1 MDRFRI
7 GCLATTA
14 LATTALAGYAAPAV
28 AQVAGPA
35 AAATLDE
42 VIVTAQK
49 REQRLLDVPQ
59 SVSVVSAE
67 MLQTVQAQRFA
78 DYFTRVPSAS
88 FVETQAGQTRL
99 VLRGISTNGVGA
111 TVATYVDETPYGS
124 ATSLAN
130 GAILTPDIDPFDLE
144 RIEILRGPQGTLY
157 GANSLGG
164 LVKYVTVAPDP
175 DGFHSAFE
183 AGVEHV
189 EAGDTGWSARGAV
202 NIPLADDLA
211 MRISGVHRQE
221 PGYIDDPRRGDGV
234 NDGVTEGGR
243 VSVLYRPT
251 DLLSVRGSAVRQTI
265 ESHAANTVDSD
276 SVTLRPTY
284 GDLQQS
290 RLVAEDNAVD
300 YTIYNVTADYD
311 FGSTAL
317 VASASHG
324 ALDQA
329 QVQDISG
336 LYGPLLSDAFGLPL
350 GATLDQNVRQRRD
363 TLEVRLASDDGG
375 LFDWTVGAFHTRE
388 RNRIN
393 QEIAAVDDPTGAP
406 VDGFGGLALAEV
418 ASRYRETAGFANAVI
433 RFSPRFELD
442 LGGRYSRNTQ
452 TATQSTSGPLAGD
465 SLFDGESED
474 EVFTYSVAPSF
485 KPNAAT
491 TFYARVARGY
501 RPGGPNVLPPAAP
514 ATVPRLFDP
523 DTTTN
528 YELGVKAE
536 FDERRLTLDVTAFHT
551 DWDDIQLFTAIDGFG
566 VNANGGSARSRGVE
580 VSVVG
585 RPTDDLTLSAN
596 GAWIDAELT
605 DDAPAIVGGLSG
617 DRLPYSP
624 RLSSTVAVDY
634 ERPLRDGMDLDAGL
648 SWRYTGE
655 RKSAFDA
662 AVGQHDLDAYS
673 QIDAYAGLDFGA
685 WRVSLYGRNL
695 TDSRGVTDVG
705 AAGSARDGAIAVA
718 VTRPRSFGVTLG
730 VRY

>member
-7 GCLATTA
+7 GCLASTA
-14 LATTALAGYAAPAV
+14 LATTALATFASPAL
-28 AQVAGPA
+28 AQEAEPEG
-35 AAATLDE
+35 AATLEE

-67 MLQTVQAQRFA
+67 LLQTVQAQRFA

-130 GAILTPDIDPFDLE
+130 GSILTPDIDPFDLE

-164 LVKYVTVAPDP
+164 LVKYVTVAPRTDA
-175 DGFHSAFE
+175 FHSAFE
-183 AGVEHV
+183 AGAEKV

-202 NIPLADDLA
+202 NLPLGDELA
-211 MRISGVHRQE
+211 MRVSGVYRQE
-221 PGYIDDPRRGDGV
+221 PGFINDPGRGDGV
-234 NDGVTEGGR
+234 NDGVTQGGR

-251 DLLSVRGSAVRQTI
+251 DVLTIRGSAVRQTI

-276 SVTLRPTY
+276 PVTLRPSY

-290 RLVAEDNAVD
+290 RLVGEDNDVD
-300 YTIYNVTADYD
+300 YSIYNVTVDYD
-311 FGSTAL
+311 FGSTSL
-317 VASASHG
+317 VASASRG

-336 LYGPLLSDAFGLPL
+336 LYGPLLSGAFGLPL
-350 GATLDQNVRQRRD
+350 GATLDQNVTQRRD
-363 TLEVRLASDDGG
+363 TLEIRLASDDGG

-393 QEIAAVDDPTGAP
+393 QAIDAVDDPTGAP
-406 VDGFGGLALAEV
+406 VDGFSGLALAEV

-433 RFSPRFELD
+433 RFTPRFELD
-442 LGGRYSRNTQ
+442 FGGRYSRNSQ

-474 EVFTYSVAPSF
+474 EVFTWSIAPSF
-485 KPNAAT
+485 KPNAST

-514 ATVPRLFDP
+514 ASVPRLFDP

-536 FDERRLTLDVTAFHT
+536 FDARRLTLDLTAFQT

-580 VSVVG
+580 VSIVG
-585 RPTDDLTLSAN
+585 RPTDALTLSAN

-624 RLSSTVAVDY
+624 RFSSTVAVDY
-634 ERPLRDGMDLDAGL
+634 ERPLKDGLDLDVGL

-662 AVGQHDLDAYS
+662 SVGQYDLEAYS
-673 QIDAYAGLDFGA
+673 QVDAYAGLDFGD

-705 AAGSARDGAIAVA
+705 APGSARDGAIAVA